1 MRPARKRLLL
11 TQAVAAIALFTIS
24 AALYHWWY
32 WYRFTDFAN
41 LVERAQ
47 ISLPKYLGEAVLS
60 PDGSRMFMLHEPEK
74 GQGHVRIF
82 DTRTDTQVDSIQLGS
97 GFPVSLAITPDG
109 RQLLVA
115 MSRYRGGSNGGTL
128 GENRV
133 ELVDTAT
140 RTVTGKIPIDGRC
153 ASFVAVTEDGKSAYV
168 SERTSVFVDH
178 VDLTANSRKSRSLS
192 QKTHPASRW

>member
-47 ISLPKYLGEAVLS
+47 IPLPKYLGEAVLS

-74 GQGHVRIF
+74 GKGHVRIF

-128 GENRV
+128 GENR
-133 ELVDTAT
+133 
-140 RTVTGKIPIDGRC
+140 I
-153 ASFVAVTEDGKSAYV
+153 
-168 SERTSVFVDH
+168 
-178 VDLTANSRKSRSLS
+178 
-192 QKTHPASRW
+192 